1 MPVTYNPALVVVSAL
16 IAILAGYVTL
26 ELSTRLKKSMD
37 SGRSFWLVSG
47 SIAMGTGI
55 WSMHFIAMLAFS
67 IPITI
72 NYNLQLVIASL
83 LLPIF
88 AASQALSIVCR
99 PNPTIKTLLGGSVF
113 MGLGIAIMHYSGMAA
128 MQMSADLRYRPD
140 LLALSVLIAIAVSFV
155 ALKLSIFLQG
165 GSKNVNRLKILSAII
180 MGFAVMSM
188 HYTGMAAAMFS
199 PNPEKVIVSSNLD
212 NVSLAYLVCIFTI
225 FVMGLM
231 FSLLYI
237 EPHKK
242 Y

>member
-1 MPVTYNPALVVVSAL
+1 MPVTYNPFLVVASAL
-16 IAILAGYVTL
+16 TAILAGYITL
-26 ELSTRLKKSMD
+26 ELAIRLKKSPD

-55 WSMHFIAMLAFS
+55 WSMHFVAMLAFS

-72 NYNLQLVIASL
+72 NYNLYLVIASL

-99 PNPTIKTLLGGSVF
+99 PNPTIKALLGGSVL

-155 ALKLSIFLQG
+155 ALKLSLVLQDK
-165 GSKNVNRLKILSAII
+165 SKNVNQLKILSAII
-180 MGFAVMSM
+180 MGFAVLSM
-188 HYTGMAAAMFS
+188 HYTGMAAAIFS
-199 PNPEKVIVSSNLD
+199 PNPNKVIVSSNLD
-212 NVSLAYLVCIFTI
+212 NIALAYLVCIFTI
-225 FVMGLM
+225 FVLGLM
-231 FSLLYI
+231 FSLIYI
-237 EPHKK
+237 EPRKQ
-242 Y
+242 